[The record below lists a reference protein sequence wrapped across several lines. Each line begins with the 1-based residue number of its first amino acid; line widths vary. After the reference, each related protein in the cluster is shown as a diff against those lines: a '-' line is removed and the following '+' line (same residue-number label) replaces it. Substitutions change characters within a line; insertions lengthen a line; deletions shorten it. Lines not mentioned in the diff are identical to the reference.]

1 MNEILALALTLG
13 MMLLVYQILLRP
25 RSRWGAF
32 NPARARMRASRGSAG
47 NSLLMLTAV
56 NLATLGWELITQAGA
71 LHTTAAIG
79 VVPVLVVVLLVSLLA
94 LLVVAKSLADLLIG
108 LAGVA
113 AALTGAYLNGG
124 LAAVLAILVLSMIT
138 VFLLGAARGF
148 LRPR

>member
-1 MNEILALALTLG
+1 MNELLALALTLG

-32 NPARARMRASRGSAG
+32 DPVRARMRASRGSAG

-56 NLATLGWELITQAGA
+56 NLATLGWELITQAGT
-71 LHTTAAIG
+71 LGTTAAIG
-79 VVPVLVVVLLVSLLA
+79 AVPVLVVVLLVSLLA

-124 LAAVLAILVLSMIT
+124 LAAVLAVLVLSMIT